1 MISNRTGIISLA
13 AVTATVLLLAFASS
27 ATAERGPDH
36 RPLFGMPGFLIERMV
51 ERLDLDETQRQEIE
65 NILLAAKPEFEALRD
80 RVKAEVAAVLTEEQ
94 LAQLEAD
101 KARMEQRLDE
111 AAERRL
117 GMR

>member
-1 MISNRTGIISLA
+1 MKSYKAGIISLT
-13 AVTATVLLLAFASS
+13 AVVSTMLLLAFATS

-36 RPLFGMPGFLIERMV
+36 RPHFGMPGFMIERMA
-51 ERLDLDETQRQEIE
+51 ERLDLDDTQRQEIE

-80 RVKAEVAAVLTEEQ
+80 RVKAEVEAVLTDEQ

-101 KARMEQRLDE
+101 KERMKQRLDE

-117 GMR
+117 GLR

>member
-1 MISNRTGIISLA
+1 MMSYKTGIISLA
-13 AVTATVLLLAFASS
+13 VVTATVLLLAFTSS
-27 ATAERGPDH
+27 AVAERGPEH
-36 RPLFGMPGFLIERMV
+36 RPHFGMPGFVIERMA

-80 RVKAEVAAVLTEEQ
+80 RVKAQVEAVLTEEQ

-101 KARMEQRLDE
+101 KERMQQRLDE

-117 GMR
+117 GLR

>member
-1 MISNRTGIISLA
+1 MMSYKTGFISLA
-13 AVTATVLLLAFASS
+13 TVTATVLLLGFAAS
-27 ATAERGPDH
+27 AVAERGPDH
-36 RPLFGMPGFLIERMV
+36 RPHFGMPGFVLERMA

-80 RVKAEVAAVLTEEQ
+80 RVKAEVEAVLTEEQ

-101 KARMEQRLDE
+101 KARFEQRLDE

-117 GMR
+117 GLR

>member
-1 MISNRTGIISLA
+1 MMSYKTGIISLA
-13 AVTATVLLLAFASS
+13 AVTATVLLLAFTSS
-27 ATAERGPDH
+27 AVAERGPGH
-36 RPLFGMPGFLIERMV
+36 RPHFGMPGFVIERMA

-80 RVKAEVAAVLTEEQ
+80 RVKAQVEAVLTEEQ

-101 KARMEQRLDE
+101 KERMQQRFDE

-117 GMR
+117 GLR